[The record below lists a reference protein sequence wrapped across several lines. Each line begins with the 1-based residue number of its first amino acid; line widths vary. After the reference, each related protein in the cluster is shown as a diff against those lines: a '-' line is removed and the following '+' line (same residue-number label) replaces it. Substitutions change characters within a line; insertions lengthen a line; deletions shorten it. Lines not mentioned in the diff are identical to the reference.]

1 MPIAGTR
8 RRGRTEEEN
17 RALEKDLQTDPKELA
32 EHNMLV
38 DLARNDVGKV
48 AEFGS
53 VKVHDHL
60 LIKKFSHV
68 MHMTTRVTGTLKEDK
83 DAIDTLCAAFPAGTL
98 SGAPKVR
105 ACQILDELEPE
116 RRGPYGGGMGYLD
129 FAGNMDIC
137 IVIRTAVKLGDT
149 VSFQTGSGIVAD
161 SKVEDEFMETINKA
175 AAVRQALVATTE
187 A

>member
-1 MPIAGTR
+1 M
-8 RRGRTEEEN
+8 
-17 RALEKDLQTDPKELA
+17 
-32 EHNMLV
+32 
-38 DLARNDVGKV
+38 
-48 AEFGS
+48 
-53 VKVHDHL
+53 
-60 LIKKFSHV
+60 
-68 MHMTTRVTGTLKEDK
+68 TGTLKEGR

-137 IVIRTAVKLGDT
+137 IVIRTAVKLGDR

-161 SKVEDEFMETINKA
+161 SRVEDEFMETINKA

>member
-1 MPIAGTR
+1 M
-8 RRGRTEEEN
+8 
-17 RALEKDLQTDPKELA
+17 
-32 EHNMLV
+32 
-38 DLARNDVGKV
+38 
-48 AEFGS
+48 
-53 VKVHDHL
+53 
-60 LIKKFSHV
+60 
-68 MHMTTRVTGTLKEDK
+68 
-83 DAIDTLCAAFPAGTL
+83 
-98 SGAPKVR
+98 R